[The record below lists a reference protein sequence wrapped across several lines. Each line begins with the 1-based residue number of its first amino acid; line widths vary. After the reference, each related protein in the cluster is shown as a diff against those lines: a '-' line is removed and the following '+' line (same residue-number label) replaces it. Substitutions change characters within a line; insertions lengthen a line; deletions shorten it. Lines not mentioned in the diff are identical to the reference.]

1 MADALEPVAGSEEDA
16 DGPRPGVGIGVSG
29 GGYRA
34 MLFHLGAFL
43 RLFELGLLKKLDRIS
58 SVSGGSITSAKI
70 GLEWDR
76 LNNRDDFMTHVVA
89 PIRGLA
95 DVTIDVPSVIW
106 GLILPG
112 GVGRRIS
119 KRYRKHLFGDATLQD
134 LPDGVQFVINA
145 TNLGT
150 GKLWRFSKPFMRD
163 YKMGKVDHPTVS
175 LADAVAASSGFPP
188 VLSPFVLK
196 TDPAAFTD
204 IQPGVTPAMLAHISL
219 SDGGAYDNLGLETV
233 WKRLET
239 VLVSDAGAATKLDP
253 DPKGDWGRLGL
264 RVVLIM
270 FGQVA
275 SLRTRQVIAS
285 YEAGD
290 RTGAYWGIRSD
301 IANYRLP
308 DALPAPFAR
317 TSELAATPTRLAKL
331 EPLYQERLINWG
343 YAVADAAIRKHWPPP
358 AGGPA
363 PAFPYPEAGV

>member
-1 MADALEPVAGSEEDA
+1 MTDALEPVSQSAEEEEG
-16 DGPRPGVGIGVSG
+16 GPKPGIGIGVSG

-70 GLEWDR
+70 GLEWEK
-76 LNNRDDFMTHVVA
+76 LNTRDDFMTHVVA

-95 DVTIDVPSVIW
+95 GVTIDVPSVLW

-112 GVGRRIS
+112 GVGKRIAN
-119 KRYRKHLFGDATLQD
+119 RYRKHLFGDATLQD
-134 LPDGVQFVINA
+134 LPDGIRFVINA
-145 TNLGT
+145 TNLET
-150 GKLWRFSKPFMRD
+150 GKLWRFSKPYMRD
-163 YKMGKVDHPTVS
+163 YLVGKVANPKVS
-175 LADAVAASSGFPP
+175 LADAVAASSAFPP
-188 VLSPFVLK
+188 VLSPFLLEV
-196 TDPAAFTD
+196 DPASFTEV
-204 IQPGVTPAMLAHISL
+204 QPGVTPDMLARISM
-219 SDGGAYDNLGLETV
+219 SDGGVYDNLGLETV

-264 RVVLIM
+264 RVVNII

-285 YEAGD
+285 FDAGD

-301 IANYRLP
+301 IANYKLA

-343 YAVADAAIRKHWPPP
+343 YAVCDAAVRRHFRPDAPKP
-358 AGGPA
+358 AGY
-363 PAFPYPEAGV
+363 PYPASGV